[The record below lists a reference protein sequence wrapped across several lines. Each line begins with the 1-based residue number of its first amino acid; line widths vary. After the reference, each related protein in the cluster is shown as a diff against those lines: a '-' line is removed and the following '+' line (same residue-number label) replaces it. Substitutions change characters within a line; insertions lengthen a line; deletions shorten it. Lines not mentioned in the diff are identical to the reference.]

1 MIQPDVNVL
10 VYAYRREA
18 EQHALYADWL
28 AELVAGPEELALVE
42 TVLTGF
48 LRTVSNPRI
57 FTDPAPIVDALQFV
71 EVLRRGP
78 RARPVHATGAT
89 WRAFAQIARTDRQ
102 LRANLVPDAWLAAMA
117 ISNGAR
123 LATADRGFAR
133 YDELNWFDPAA
144 T

>member
-10 VYAYRREA
+10 VHAYRRES
-18 EQHALYADWL
+18 EQHDLYAGWL
-28 AELVAGPEELALVE
+28 TELVAGPEELALVE

-48 LRTVSNPRI
+48 LRIVTHPRI
-57 FTDPAPIVDALQFV
+57 FTDPAPIVDALRFV
-71 EVLRRGP
+71 EVLRAGQ

-102 LRANLVPDAWLAAMA
+102 LRANLVPDAWLAAIA

-123 LATADRGFAR
+123 LAAADRGFAR
-133 YDELNWFDPAA
+133 YDGLDWFDPA
-144 T
+144 TT